1 MPIDF
6 DYVPHAYL
14 LLIFFIVSVI
24 NGTYMPTMAIRAP
37 YTNRISTH
45 RRQTSTEQFKFLNA
59 FPSIILGKDTNLSAS
74 TKNLGVVFYSCLK
87 LRQQTHI
94 PNMQVIFL
102 WHASHSKQSVRIAL
116 ARQIAVALASGKLD
130 YCNTVFQNI
139 PEKDIAKFPCWS
151 GNHGPTFLSF
161 CSFVKQYIG
170 FPSNVASIFQSCKN
184 RELSP

>member
-24 NGTYMPTMAIRAP
+24 NGTYMPTMTIRAP
-37 YTNRISTH
+37 YTHRTSTH

-59 FPSIILGKDTNLSAS
+59 FPSIILGKDTNLLAS

-102 WHASHSKQSVRIAL
+102 
-116 ARQIAVALASGKLD
+116 
-130 YCNTVFQNI
+130 
-139 PEKDIAKFPCWS
+139 
-151 GNHGPTFLSF
+151 
-161 CSFVKQYIG
+161 
-170 FPSNVASIFQSCKN
+170 
-184 RELSP
+184 